1 MPLMK
6 DPVKIERNCWR
17 IYGCSLEDALR
28 LNADQP
34 LRLARSPAMRFYD
47 QKKAADK
54 RGIEWELTFP
64 QWLSIWQG
72 SGKFE
77 QRGRGNGYV
86 MGRNGDVGPYAAGN
100 VYICTAGQ
108 NSKDGYLKVPAAERA
123 AKRAMN
129 PDAKKRLGSGRG
141 WTYIEK
147 CTTNPYQVMVG
158 SDRLGSFPTVEEARA
173 AYVEECD
180 RRLSLLKES
189 VLAE

>member
-28 LNADQP
+28 LNGCQP

-54 RGIEWELTFP
+54 RGIEWQLTFP

-108 NSKDGYLKVPAAERA
+108 NSKDGYLKTPGSVRA
-123 AKRAMN
+123 AKQILSGN
-129 PDAKKRLGSGRG
+129 TKLGRG
-141 WTYIEK
+141 RGYTILPDRPK
-147 CTTNPYQVMVG
+147 RPYQVMVG
-158 SDRLGSFPTVEEARA
+158 RNRVGTFATAEEARA
-173 AYVEECD
+173 AYLEECD
-180 RRLSLLKES
+180 RRMTLLKEAA
-189 VLAE
+189 LAE